1 MSMQRHT
8 ETGHP
13 STRPTAPRRK
23 RAKKRGP
30 AWAKLLFWSLSGLVA
45 LGGAYLLAWPVPIS
59 PVAWNAAPAPGY
71 VGPHA
76 ANQKL
81 AGLQNLGLGGD
92 AGPEHVVVRDGWV
105 YAAVSSGSIVRM
117 RPDGSGREVVVTT
130 GGRPLGFDFD
140 ASGALVI
147 ADPEY
152 GTHGGLLRV
161 SFSGAISMIEM
172 LTDSVDAPV
181 VGDAIRYADAVV
193 VAKSGKVYFTDASRR
208 FGAKAYEGTFI
219 ASVHDILEHQSTGR
233 LLEYDPAT
241 KATRV
246 LLADLC
252 FANGVAL
259 SADEQSLFVSETGEY
274 RIWKVAIGAQNL
286 SAKQPGPG
294 AVPLLSNLPG
304 YPDNLMRGEGGRL
317 WAGLTK
323 PRGAFIDNNA
333 GKPWLRKLVMRLP
346 RSLWPVPPAYGHVFA
361 FDESGKVL
369 VDLQDP
375 SGAYPETTAVTETA
389 DRLYIQS
396 LHAKTLGWMPKP
408 AL

>member
-1 MSMQRHT
+1 MFKLLYRLI
-8 ETGHP
+8 P
-13 STRPTAPRRK
+13 VLLLAI
-23 RAKKRGP
+23 AY
-30 AWAKLLFWSLSGLVA
+30 LLFW
-45 LGGAYLLAWPVPIS
+45 PVLIE
-59 PVAWNAAPAPGY
+59 PVMWNAAPAPGY
-71 VGPHA
+71 VGLHA
-76 ANQKL
+76 VNQKL
-81 AGLQNLGLGGD
+81 AGLKAIDLGGD
-92 AGPEHVVVRDGWV
+92 SGPEHILVRDGWV

-117 RPDGSGREVVVTT
+117 RPDGSGREVFVTT

-140 ASGALVI
+140 AQGALLV

-152 GTHGGLLRV
+152 GAHGGLLRV
-161 SFSGAISMIEM
+161 TGSGAGVKIEL
-172 LTDSVDAPV
+172 LTDRVDSPV
-181 VGDAIRYADAVV
+181 KGDAIRYADAVV
-193 VAKSGKVYFTDASRR
+193 VAKNGKIYFTDASRR
-208 FGAKAYEGTFI
+208 FGAKAFEGTFI

-241 KATRV
+241 KTTRV

-274 RIWKVAIGAQNL
+274 RIWKVAVGAQNL

-317 WAGLTK
+317 WTGLTK
-323 PRGAFIDNNA
+323 PRGAFVDDNA

-346 RSLWPVPPAYGHVFA
+346 RALWPVPPAYGHVFA
-361 FDESGKVL
+361 FNEEGKVL

>member
-1 MSMQRHT
+1 MI
-8 ETGHP
+8 
-13 STRPTAPRRK
+13 
-23 RAKKRGP
+23 
-30 AWAKLLFWSLSGLVA
+30 KLLYRLLPVLV
-45 LGGAYLLAWPVPIS
+45 LVIAYLLFWPVPIA
-59 PVAWNAAPAPGY
+59 PVVWNAAPAPGY

-76 ANQKL
+76 VNQKL
-81 AGLQNLGLGGD
+81 AGLQAIDLGVD
-92 AGPEHVVVRDGWV
+92 SGPEHIVVRDGWV

-117 RPDGSGREVVVTT
+117 RPDGSGREIVVST

-140 ASGALVI
+140 AQGALLV

-152 GTHGGLLRV
+152 GAHGGLLRV
-161 SFSGAISMIEM
+161 TGTGTAAKIEL
-172 LTDSVDAPV
+172 LTDSVDSPV
-181 VGDAIRYADAVV
+181 KRDAIRYADAVV
-193 VAKSGKVYFTDASRR
+193 VAKSGKIYFTDASRR
-208 FGAKAYEGTFI
+208 FGAKAFEGTFI

-259 SADEQSLFVSETGEY
+259 SSDEQSLFVSETGEY
-274 RIWKVAIGAQNL
+274 RIWKVAVGAQNL

-304 YPDNLMRGEGGRL
+304 YPDNLMRGLDGRI
-317 WAGLTK
+317 WTGLTK
-323 PRGAFIDNNA
+323 PRGAFIDDNA

-361 FDESGKVL
+361 FNEEGKVL

-408 AL
+408 AP

>member
-1 MSMQRHT
+1 MT
-8 ETGHP
+8 
-13 STRPTAPRRK
+13 
-23 RAKKRGP
+23 
-30 AWAKLLFWSLSGLVA
+30 KLLYRLLPVLA
-45 LGGAYLLAWPVPIS
+45 LAVAYLLFWPVPIE
-59 PVAWNAAPAPGY
+59 PVVWNAAPAPGY

-76 ANQKL
+76 VNQKL
-81 AGLQNLGLGGD
+81 AGLKAIDLGAD
-92 AGPEHVVVRDGWV
+92 SGPEHILVRDGWV

-140 ASGALVI
+140 AQGALLV

-152 GTHGGLLRV
+152 GAHGGLLRV
-161 SFSGAISMIEM
+161 TGSGAAAKIEL
-172 LTDSVDAPV
+172 LTDSVDSPV
-181 VGDAIRYADAVV
+181 KGDAIRYADAVV
-193 VAKSGKVYFTDASRR
+193 VAKNGKVYFTDASRR

-219 ASVHDILEHQSTGR
+219 ASVHDILEHQSTNR

-241 KATRV
+241 KTTRV

-274 RIWKVAIGAQNL
+274 RIWKVAVGAHNL
-286 SAKQPGPG
+286 SAKSPGPG

-317 WAGLTK
+317 WTGLTK
-323 PRGAFIDNNA
+323 PRGAFIDDNA

-361 FDESGKVL
+361 FNEEGKVL
-369 VDLQDP
+369 ADLQDP

-389 DRLYIQS
+389 DRL
-396 LHAKTLGWMPKP
+396 
-408 AL
+408 

>member
-1 MSMQRHT
+1 MI
-8 ETGHP
+8 
-13 STRPTAPRRK
+13 
-23 RAKKRGP
+23 
-30 AWAKLLFWSLSGLVA
+30 KLLYRLLPVLV
-45 LGGAYLLAWPVPIS
+45 LVVAYLLFWPVPIA
-59 PVAWNAAPAPGY
+59 PVVWNAAPAPGY
-71 VGPHA
+71 VEPHA
-76 ANQKL
+76 VNQKL
-81 AGLQNLGLGGD
+81 AGLQSIGLGVD
-92 AGPEHVVVRDGWV
+92 SGPEHIVVRDGWV
-105 YAAVSSGSIVRM
+105 YAAVSGGRIVRM
-117 RPDGSGREVVVTT
+117 RPGGSGREVVVST

-140 ASGALVI
+140 AQGALLV

-152 GTHGGLLRV
+152 GEHGGLLRV
-161 SFSGAISMIEM
+161 TGSGAAAKIEL
-172 LTDSVDAPV
+172 LTDSVDSPV
-181 VGDAIRYADAVV
+181 KGDAIRYADAVV
-193 VAKSGKVYFTDASRR
+193 VAKNGKVYFTDASRR
-208 FGAKAYEGTFI
+208 FGAKAFEGTFI

-233 LLEYDPAT
+233 LLEYDPALRT
-241 KATRV
+241 TRV

-259 SADEQSLFVSETGEY
+259 SGDEQSLFVSETGEY

-304 YPDNLMRGEGGRL
+304 YPDNLMRGEGGRI
-317 WAGLTK
+317 WTGLTK
-323 PRGAFIDNNA
+323 PRGAFIDDNA

-361 FDESGKVL
+361 FDESGTVL

-408 AL
+408 AM

>member
-1 MSMQRHT
+1 LI
-8 ETGHP
+8 
-13 STRPTAPRRK
+13 
-23 RAKKRGP
+23 
-30 AWAKLLFWSLSGLVA
+30 KLLYRLLPVLVLA
-45 LGGAYLLAWPVPIS
+45 IAYLLFWPVPIE
-59 PVAWNAAPAPGY
+59 PVVWNAAPAPGY

-76 ANQKL
+76 VNKKL
-81 AGLQNLGLGGD
+81 AGLKSIDLGAD
-92 AGPEHVVVRDGWV
+92 AGPEHILVRDGWV

-117 RPDGSGREVVVTT
+117 RPDGSGREVVVST

-140 ASGALVI
+140 AQGALLV
-147 ADPEY
+147 ADPQY
-152 GTHGGLLRV
+152 GVHGGLLRV
-161 SFSGAISMIEM
+161 TGMGEAAKIEL
-172 LTDSVDAPV
+172 LTDSVDSPV
-181 VGDAIRYADAVV
+181 KGDAIRYADAVV

-233 LLEYDPAT
+233 LLEYDPALKT
-241 KATRV
+241 TRV

-274 RIWKVAIGAQNL
+274 RIWKVAVGAQNL

-317 WAGLTK
+317 WTGLTK
-323 PRGAFIDNNA
+323 PRGAFIDDNA

-346 RSLWPVPPAYGHVFA
+346 RALWPVPPAYGHVFA
-361 FDESGKVL
+361 FNEEGKVL

-375 SGAYPETTAVTETA
+375 SGTYPETTAVTETA

>member
-1 MSMQRHT
+1 MI
-8 ETGHP
+8 
-13 STRPTAPRRK
+13 
-23 RAKKRGP
+23 
-30 AWAKLLFWSLSGLVA
+30 KLLYRLLPVLA
-45 LGGAYLLAWPVPIS
+45 IVVAYLLFWPVPIE
-59 PVAWNAAPAPGY
+59 PLVWNAAPAPGY

-76 ANQKL
+76 VNQKL
-81 AGLQNLGLGGD
+81 AGLKAIDLGAD
-92 AGPEHVVVRDGWV
+92 SGPEHILVRDGWV
-105 YAAVSSGSIVRM
+105 YAAVLSGSIVRM

-140 ASGALVI
+140 AQGALLV

-152 GTHGGLLRV
+152 GAHGGLLRV
-161 SFSGAISMIEM
+161 TGTGAAAKIEL
-172 LTDSVDAPV
+172 LTDRVDSPV
-181 VGDAIRYADAVV
+181 KGDAIRYADAVV
-193 VAKSGKVYFTDASRR
+193 VAKNGKVYFTDASRR

-233 LLEYDPAT
+233 LLEYDPTT
-241 KATRV
+241 KTTRV

-274 RIWKVAIGAQNL
+274 RIWKVAVGAQNL
-286 SAKQPGPG
+286 SAKQPAPG

-317 WAGLTK
+317 WTGLTK
-323 PRGAFIDNNA
+323 PRGAFIDDNA